1 MCAALEAMP
10 MEDPARPT
18 TQTRLVEVLRE
29 DVRDE
34 EDVLLPRLQA
44 AVPRAPD

>member
-1 MCAALEAMP
+1 LSRCLWKIPTA
-10 MEDPARPT
+10 PT
-18 TQTRLVEVLRE
+18 TLSRLVEVLRE

-44 AVPRAPD
+44 AVPRAG